1 MLTKKHFIATAK
13 TIKELPKK
21 QRKSTAEKFA
31 RQYAA
36 ENPRFDKAKFMK
48 ACGV

>member
-13 TIKELPKK
+13 TVKELPKK
-21 QRKSTAEKFA
+21 QRKVVAEKFA
-31 RQYAA
+31 QKYVA
-36 ENPRFDKAKFMK
+36 ENPRFDRAKFLK